1 MPKEEVGVHNM
12 GEVGG
17 SMVNGRAGGGN
28 VDPGTSRRRERP
40 GAAEQAGAAHGEV
53 RGSEIG

>member
-1 MPKEEVGVHNM
+1 
-12 GEVGG
+12 
-17 SMVNGRAGGGN
+17 MVDGRAGGGN